1 MVGETLPKGLPS
13 AGTRRWV
20 ARRKAAVV
28 AAVRQGVITRE
39 EACRRYELSEEE
51 LSSWQRS
58 FEAHGVNGLRV
69 THLQQYRDDSSSRV
83 ATVAPTP
90 PVAARQGSG
99 TPVEG
104 LLRTP
109 VPDFPRVGTDLSEP
123 LGLGGSGE
131 HLRKNTR

>member
-1 MVGETLPKGLPS
+1 MVRVPPLNGLPP

-39 EACRRYELSEEE
+39 EACRRYELSEEK
-51 LSSWQRS
+51 LSSWQQS

-69 THLQQYRDDSSSRV
+69 THLALYRDDSSSRL
-83 ATVAPTP
+83 ATAAPTAAVAP
-90 PVAARQGSG
+90 RQGSG

-104 LLRTP
+104 LRRTP
-109 VPDFPRVGTDLSEP
+109 VPDFPVSE
-123 LGLGGSGE
+123 
-131 HLRKNTR
+131 RI

>member
-1 MVGETLPKGLPS
+1 MVRVPPLNGLPP

-39 EACRRYELSEEE
+39 EACRRYELSKEE
-51 LSSWQRS
+51 LSSWQQS

-69 THLQQYRDDSSSRV
+69 TDLALYRDDSSSRL
-83 ATVAPTP
+83 ATAAPTAAVAP
-90 PVAARQGSG
+90 RQGSG

-104 LLRTP
+104 LRRTP
-109 VPDFPRVGTDLSEP
+109 VPDFPVSE
-123 LGLGGSGE
+123 
-131 HLRKNTR
+131 RI

>member
-1 MVGETLPKGLPS
+1 MVGEPPLNGLPP

-28 AAVRQGVITRE
+28 AAVRQGVISRE

-58 FEAHGVNGLRV
+58 FEAYGINGLRV
-69 THLQQYRDDSSSRV
+69 TQLAQYRDASSSRL
-83 ATVAPTP
+83 AIAAPRAA
-90 PVAARQGSG
+90 VAARKGSG

-104 LLRTP
+104 LPRTP
-109 VPDFPRVGTDLSEP
+109 AGELPVS
-123 LGLGGSGE
+123 GGV
-131 HLRKNTR
+131 

>member
-1 MVGETLPKGLPS
+1 MLGDPLSNGLPP
-13 AGTRRWV
+13 AGARRWV
-20 ARRKAAVV
+20 VRPKAAVV
-28 AAVRQGVITRE
+28 AALRQGVITRE

-58 FEAHGVNGLRV
+58 FDAYGVNGLRV
-69 THLQQYRDDSSSRV
+69 THLRQYRDDSSSRL
-83 ATVAPTP
+83 ATVVPTA

-109 VPDFPRVGTDLSEP
+109 VPDFPVSE
-123 LGLGGSGE
+123 
-131 HLRKNTR
+131 RI

>member
-1 MVGETLPKGLPS
+1 VMAEEPPLNGLPP

-28 AAVRQGVITRE
+28 AAVRRGLINRE

-58 FEAHGVNGLRV
+58 FEAYGVNGLRV
-69 THLQQYRDDSSSRV
+69 THLRQYRGDSSSRL
-83 ATVAPTP
+83 ATVAPTAA
-90 PVAARQGSG
+90 VAARQGFG

-104 LLRTP
+104 LPRTP
-109 VPDFPRVGTDLSEP
+109 VPDFPVSE
-123 LGLGGSGE
+123 LI
-131 HLRKNTR
+131 

>member
-1 MVGETLPKGLPS
+1 MVGEPLLNGLPP

-39 EACRRYELSEEE
+39 KACRRYELSEEE

-58 FEAHGVNGLRV
+58 FEAYGVNGLRV
-69 THLQQYRDDSSSRV
+69 THLRQYRDDSFSRL
-83 ATVAPTP
+83 ATVAPTTLA
-90 PVAARQGSG
+90 AARQGSG
-99 TPVEG
+99 MPVEG

-109 VPDFPRVGTDLSEP
+109 VPDFPVSERV
-123 LGLGGSGE
+123 
-131 HLRKNTR
+131 